1 MYEREL
7 SVCKHIVL
15 AASEEILKVYNTD
28 FNVEKKDDESPVTKA
43 DIEANKVIVSILK
56 EEFNY
61 LIVSEESLN
70 HQQYCDEE
78 YCFIVD
84 PIDGTREFIKKNG
97 EFTVNIALLHKNDL
111 VVGVV
116 YAPVLKEMY
125 YAVKGHGAFLEKDGQ
140 VKRIKVSNRK
150 DQLKVLISRSH
161 QRLKSV
167 ELLEENKNKI
177 LEVSRL
183 GSSLKGCRIAC
194 GDQDAYYRF
203 GPTCIWD
210 TAAMQVIVEEA
221 GGVLKLLDG
230 KKINYRKKD
239 YINDEFYIINDES
252 NLFEKYLKT

>member
-1 MYEREL
+1 MYEKEL
-7 SVCKHIVL
+7 SVCKDIVL

-43 DIEANKVIVSILK
+43 DIEANKVIVSMLK
-56 EEFNY
+56 KEFNY

-97 EFTVNIALLHKNDL
+97 EFTVNIALLHKQEL

-116 YAPVLKEMY
+116 YAPVLDELY
-125 YAVKGHGAFLEKDGQ
+125 YAVKGQGAFLEKNGE
-140 VKRIKVSNRK
+140 VKRIKVSSRK
-150 DQLKVLISRSH
+150 NQLKVLISRSH

-167 ELLEENKNKI
+167 ELLEENKNRI
-177 LEVSRL
+177 MNVSRL

-194 GDQDAYYRF
+194 GEQDAYYRF

-210 TAAMQVIVEEA
+210 TAAMQIIVEEA
-221 GGVLKLLDG
+221 GGSLKLLDG
-230 KKINYRKKD
+230 SKINYRKRD

-252 NLFEKYLKT
+252 NLFKKYLKN

>member
-1 MYEREL
+1 MYEKEL
-7 SVCKHIVL
+7 SVCKDIVL

-28 FNVEKKDDESPVTKA
+28 FNVEKKDDESPVTRA

-56 EEFNY
+56 KEFDY

-97 EFTVNIALLHKNDL
+97 EFTVNIALLHKKEL

-116 YAPVLKEMY
+116 YAPVLKELY
-125 YAVKGHGAFLEKDGQ
+125 YAIKNQGAFLEKDGK
-140 VKRIKVSNRK
+140 VRKIRVSNRK

-167 ELLEENKNKI
+167 ELLEENRNKI

-194 GDQDAYYRF
+194 GEQDAYYRF

-210 TAAMQVIVEEA
+210 TAAMQIIVEEA

-230 KKINYRKKD
+230 SKINYRKKD
-239 YINDEFYIINDES
+239 YINDEFYIINDEK

>member
-1 MYEREL
+1 MYEKEL
-7 SVCKHIVL
+7 SVCKDIVL

-28 FNVEKKDDESPVTKA
+28 FNVEKKDDESPVTRA

-56 EEFNY
+56 KEFGY

-97 EFTVNIALLHKNDL
+97 EFTVNIALLHKKEL

-116 YAPVLKEMY
+116 YAPVLKELY
-125 YAVKGHGAFLEKDGQ
+125 YAIKNQGAFLEKDG
-140 VKRIKVSNRK
+140 KVRKIRVSKRK

-194 GDQDAYYRF
+194 GEQDAYYRF

-210 TAAMQVIVEEA
+210 TAAMQIIVEEA

-230 KKINYRKKD
+230 SKINYRKKD
-239 YINDEFYIINDES
+239 YINDEFYIINDEK
-252 NLFEKYLKT
+252 NLFKKYLKT

>member
-1 MYEREL
+1 MYEKEL
-7 SVCKHIVL
+7 SVCKDIVL

-56 EEFNY
+56 NEFDY

-97 EFTVNIALLHKNDL
+97 EFTVNIALLHKNEL

-116 YAPVLKEMY
+116 YAPVLKELY
-125 YAVKGHGAFLEKDGQ
+125 YAVKGQGAFLEKNGK
-140 VKRIKVSNRK
+140 VKKIKVSNRK

-167 ELLEENKNKI
+167 ELLEENKNRI

-194 GDQDAYYRF
+194 GEQDAYYRF

-210 TAAMQVIVEEA
+210 TAAMQMIVEEA

-230 KKINYRKKD
+230 TKIDYRKKD

-252 NLFEKYLKT
+252 NLFKKYLKN

>member
-1 MYEREL
+1 MYEKEL
-7 SVCKHIVL
+7 SVCKDIVL

-28 FNVEKKDDESPVTKA
+28 FNVEKKDDESPVTRA

-56 EEFNY
+56 KEFDY

-97 EFTVNIALLHKNDL
+97 EFTVNIALLHKKEL

-116 YAPVLKEMY
+116 YAPVLKELY
-125 YAVKGHGAFLEKDGQ
+125 YAIKNQGAFLEKDGE
-140 VKRIKVSNRK
+140 VRKIRVSNRK

-194 GDQDAYYRF
+194 GEQDAYYRF

-210 TAAMQVIVEEA
+210 TAAMQIIVEEA

-230 KKINYRKKD
+230 SKINYRKKD
-239 YINDEFYIINDES
+239 YINDEFYIINDEK
-252 NLFEKYLKT
+252 NLFKKYLKT

>member
-1 MYEREL
+1 MYEKEL
-7 SVCKHIVL
+7 SICKDIVL
-15 AASEEILKVYNTD
+15 ATSEEILKVYNTD
-28 FNVEKKDDESPVTKA
+28 FSVEKKDDESPVTKA

-56 EEFNY
+56 KEFDY

-78 YCFIVD
+78 FCFIVD

-97 EFTVNIALLHKNDL
+97 EFTVNIALLHKDEL

-116 YAPVLKEMY
+116 YAPVLKELY
-125 YAVKGHGAFLEKDGQ
+125 YAVKGQGAFLEKNGV
-140 VKRIKVSNRK
+140 VKKIHVSDRK
-150 DQLKVLISRSH
+150 EQLKVLISRSH

-177 LEVSRL
+177 SEVSRL

-194 GDQDAYYRF
+194 GEQDAYYRF

-210 TAAMQVIVEEA
+210 TAAMQVIIEEA
-221 GGVLKLLDG
+221 GGALKLLNG
-230 KKINYRKKD
+230 KKIDYRKKD
-239 YINDEFYIINDES
+239 YINDEFYIINDER
-252 NLFEKYLKT
+252 NLFKEYLKS

>member
-1 MYEREL
+1 MYEKEL
-7 SVCKHIVL
+7 SICKDIVL

-56 EEFNY
+56 KEFDY

-78 YCFIVD
+78 FCFIVD

-97 EFTVNIALLHKNDL
+97 EFTVNIALLHKDEL

-116 YAPVLKEMY
+116 YAPVLKELY
-125 YAVKGHGAFLEKDGQ
+125 YAVKGQGAFLEKNGV
-140 VKRIKVSNRK
+140 VKKIHVSDRK
-150 DQLKVLISRSH
+150 EQLKVLISRSH

-177 LEVSRL
+177 SEVSRL

-194 GDQDAYYRF
+194 GEQDAYYRF

-210 TAAMQVIVEEA
+210 TAAMQVIIEEA
-221 GGVLKLLDG
+221 GGALKLLNG
-230 KKINYRKKD
+230 KKIDYRKKD
-239 YINDEFYIINDES
+239 YINDEFYIINDER
-252 NLFEKYLKT
+252 NLFKEYLKS

>member
-1 MYEREL
+1 MYEKEL
-7 SVCKHIVL
+7 SICKDIVL
-15 AASEEILKVYNTD
+15 AASEEILKVYSTD
-28 FNVEKKDDESPVTKA
+28 FNVEKKDDASPVTKA

-56 EEFNY
+56 KEFDY

-84 PIDGTREFIKKNG
+84 PIDGTKEFIKKNG
-97 EFTVNIALLHKNDL
+97 EFTINIALLHKDEL
-111 VVGVV
+111 VLGVV
-116 YAPVLKEMY
+116 YAPVLKELY
-125 YAVKGHGAFLEKDGQ
+125 YAVKGQGAYLEKDGITKKIQ
-140 VKRIKVSNRK
+140 VSNRK
-150 DQLKVLISRSH
+150 NQLKILISRSH
-161 QRLKSV
+161 QRLKSI
-167 ELLEENKNKI
+167 ELLEENSNRILKI
-177 LEVSRL
+177 SRL

-221 GGVLKLLDG
+221 GGVLKLLNG
-230 KKINYRKKD
+230 EKIDYRKKD

-252 NLFEKYLKT
+252 NLFKGYLKA

>member
-1 MYEREL
+1 MYEKEL
-7 SVCKHIVL
+7 RVCKDIVL

-56 EEFNY
+56 KEFDY

-84 PIDGTREFIKKNG
+84 PIDGTKEFIKKNG
-97 EFTVNIALLHKNDL
+97 EFTVNIALLHDDEL
-111 VVGVV
+111 VLGVV

-125 YAVKGHGAFLEKDGQ
+125 YATKNQGAFLEKDG
-140 VKRIKVSNRK
+140 VTKKIHVSTRK

-167 ELLEENKNKI
+167 ELLEDNKNKI
-177 LEVSRL
+177 LKVSRL
-183 GSSLKGCRIAC
+183 GSSLKGCRIAS
-194 GDQDAYYRF
+194 GEQDAYYRF

-210 TAAMQVIVEEA
+210 TAAMQMIVEEA
-221 GGVLKLLDG
+221 GGSLKLLNG
-230 KKINYRKKD
+230 EKINYRKKD
-239 YINDEFYIINDES
+239 YINNEFYIINDES
-252 NLFEKYLKT
+252 NLFKNYLKN